1 MIAGKIAL
9 VKELKAAVGARKFV
23 EFMALKQLDYIAAS
37 ASERLFE
44 ISSGAYGLETSEDG
58 SFKIRDYKNGGKLR
72 NVKTLSG
79 GESFVVSL
87 SLALA
92 LSAHIQLKS
101 SAPLELFFLDEGFGT
116 LDEDLLEVV
125 MDSLERV
132 HNERL
137 KVGLI
142 SHVEYL
148 KQRVPV
154 KLIVRPALLGGD
166 GSKVRLEYS

>member
-1 MIAGKIAL
+1 
-9 VKELKAAVGARKFV
+9 
-23 EFMALKQLDYIAAS
+23 
-37 ASERLFE
+37 
-44 ISSGAYGLETSEDG
+44 
-58 SFKIRDYKNGGKLR
+58 
-72 NVKTLSG
+72 
-79 GESFVVSL
+79 
-87 SLALA
+87 
-92 LSAHIQLKS
+92 
-101 SAPLELFFLDEGFGT
+101 
-116 LDEDLLEVV
+116 